1 MAGTTP
7 LEKACLVLPVVA
19 AAALV
24 ALVGPEGYISSPLLA
39 LGALC
44 AGVVSSLLALALAL
58 RVERPRWLRWAAAGE
73 AAVFLAAA
81 TWLLHFLSVV
91 PLS

>member
-1 MAGTTP
+1 MDGATP
-7 LEKACLVLPVVA
+7 LKKACLIPPALAAVA
-19 AAALV
+19 LIALV
-24 ALVGPEGYISSPLLA
+24 RQEGYISSSGLA

-58 RVERPRWLRWAAAGE
+58 RPERPHWLRWAAAGE
-73 AAVFLAAA
+73 AAVFLLAAA
-81 TWLLHFLSVV
+81 WLLHFLSTV